1 MFVTM
6 NNRLVFKLL
15 PLPPSKLI
23 TANLRANILSYFV
36 YLNSIRVFLFRS
48 DTFQHGTLLKLELD
62 YAWLPRH

>member
-23 TANLRANILSYFV
+23 TANLRV